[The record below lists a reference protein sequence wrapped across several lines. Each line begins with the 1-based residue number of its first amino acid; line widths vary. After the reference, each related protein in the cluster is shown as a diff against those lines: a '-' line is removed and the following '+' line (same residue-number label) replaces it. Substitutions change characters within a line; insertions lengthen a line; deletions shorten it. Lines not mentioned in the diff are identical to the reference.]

1 MVTANQSFTVNFALA
16 KERTLVRAMPLK
28 GAPAVGRTDEGDVDP
43 ACGNGERTRALKV
56 VYPRNPNEGIGLRAG
71 CPNR

>member
-28 GAPAVGRTDEGDVDP
+28 GAPAVGRADEGDVDP

-56 VYPRNPNEGIGLRAG
+56 LYPRNPNEGIGLHAG